1 MPVRQSG
8 VNYTWTPA
16 NLPMMVTIT
25 GTVCESIRKPDLR
38 TDRQASVPEFTKRT
52 TSMDGTLLITI
63 FASVFCMKFISDNGA
78 ELFTA
83 IALCAAE
90 TRI

>member
-1 MPVRQSG
+1 MDTAISQ
-8 VNYTWTPA
+8 
-16 NLPMMVTIT
+16 MIVTIT
-25 GTVCESIRKPDLR
+25 GTVCESIKEPDLR

-63 FASVFCMKFISDNGA
+63 FASVFCMKSISDDGA
-78 ELFTA
+78 GLFTA

-90 TRI
+90 PSIKLRQNLLT